1 VSKAVF
7 ATKIDPSYND
17 LPEEWYHFP
26 RTYLRAVESALG
38 DFIIYYEPRRST
50 EALNSRGGRSAYF
63 GTARVVRI
71 ELDHNQSDHYYAHVE
86 EFLPFPRP
94 VPFREGNHYYENGV
108 RRADGKTSKG
118 AMGRSVRPIS
128 DGEYDLILQ
137 AAYAHILTEEKAIS
151 AATPSSLEFVPFAF
165 AEEPQTFQR
174 PIVER
179 VIARPFRDAVFSS
192 VVKEAYSNTC
202 ALTGL
207 KIINGGG
214 RSEVQAAHIRPV
226 SHSGPDSVRNGV
238 ALCGTVHWMFDRGLL
253 SLDDNYNIL
262 LAKEKVPDTIQR
274 LINPSRRMNLPAQLD
289 LRPNPQWLRYH
300 RETFFKG

>member
-1 VSKAVF
+1 MSKAIF
-7 ATKIDPSYND
+7 ATKIDPSFND
-17 LPEEWYHFP
+17 LPERWYHFQ
-26 RTYLRAVESALG
+26 RTYLRAVESAFG
-38 DFIIYYEPRRST
+38 DFVIYYEPRRSS
-50 EALNSRGGRSAYF
+50 ENLSSRGGRSAYF

-71 ELDHNQSDHYYAHVE
+71 EPDHQRSDYFYAHVE

-94 VPFREGNHYYENGV
+94 VPFKEGDHYYESGA
-108 RRADGKTSKG
+108 RKADGSTNKG
-118 AMGRSVRPIS
+118 GMGRSVRPVS
-128 DGEYDLILQ
+128 EGEYDLILQ
-137 AAYAHILTEEKAIS
+137 AAYAHILTEEKTAL
-151 AATPSSLEFVPFAF
+151 AETRATSGLIPFSF
-165 AEEPQTFQR
+165 AEEPETFQR

-179 VIARPFRDAVFSS
+179 VVARPFRDAVFSS
-192 VVKEAYSNTC
+192 VVKEAYNNTC

-226 SHSGPDSVRNGV
+226 SHAGPDSVRNGV

-262 LAKEKVPDTIQR
+262 LAKEKVPETIQR
-274 LINPSRRMNLPAQLD
+274 LINPDRRMNLPDQFE